1 MGVVEPD
8 GLAGGLGYLSV
19 DTYASLRSPEV
30 IETHVLDPGETIS
43 GLTRGFLFVFGC
55 WFC

>member
-1 MGVVEPD
+1 MEPD